1 MAGCEV
7 LVTSAAPPV
16 KLVGTTERRYAP
28 GHVNTGAIIMALW
41 QFTTIAALI
50 GVLLIYVMVLTNR
63 IGATN
68 ALLKRI
74 EDALVTPQ
82 SATGNTRASVAGF
95 AAGMTAAT
103 AAERAV
109 VSVAAERPGV
119 APAPLTRAAVG
130 SARRGPTAG
139 PAAVS
144 ARVPSPTA
152 DSVPMTARRPISE
165 PATEA
170 GAPEITDAPDVPD
183 RDRRVSFLT
192 VRDLKVIARSGR
204 RSSDGTVGMSPLFRE
219 AMERKRA
226 EARSLAESGQS
237 HEDQTSDVV
246 TEEVNVAGV
255 VTEEAGVAS
264 AVPEETVVA
273 SAVAGEVRV
282 ASVESHEAMEESDG
296 VGSPQAGVQELTDSP
311 QAGVQ
316 ELAGSLPLSVQE
328 LATATYEIRDFLES
342 ANVAAP
348 ETIAQA
354 GPEMVTPTAAERN
367 PDAANEY
374 AEAAAKPMAANEYA
388 KAAAVTMA
396 ANEHAAAEVP
406 TPEAPTAVTE
416 PQPAA
421 APQPVAAQAVDE
433 DLLERRRKRD
443 AQLIL
448 SAQRR
453 RRRTRGF

>member
-63 IGATN
+63 LGATN

-74 EDALVTPQ
+74 EEALVKPQ
-82 SATGNTRASVAGF
+82 SATGNTRATVAGS
-95 AAGMTAAT
+95 
-103 AAERAV
+103 AE
-109 VSVAAERPGV
+109 
-119 APAPLTRAAVG
+119 
-130 SARRGPTAG
+130 
-139 PAAVS
+139 
-144 ARVPSPTA
+144 
-152 DSVPMTARRPISE
+152 DMTARRPASE
-165 PATEA
+165 PATQA
-170 GAPEITDAPDVPD
+170 GPLEITDAPEVPM
-183 RDRRVSFLT
+183 DRRVSFLT

-226 EARSLAESGQS
+226 EARPLAESGQS
-237 HEDQTSDVV
+237 HEDQPSDVV
-246 TEEVNVAGV
+246 IDEVS
-255 VTEEAGVAS
+255 VAS
-264 AVPEETVVA
+264 LVTEETVVA

-282 ASVESHEAMEESDG
+282 ASVGSHEAMEAS
-296 VGSPQAGVQELTDSP
+296 VGSRETVEESGEPRSQPASMQG
-311 QAGVQ
+311 
-316 ELAGSLPLSVQE
+316 LAGSLPLSVQE

-342 ANVAAP
+342 ANVAATEDVAPASP
-348 ETIAQA
+348 EVVA
-354 GPEMVTPTAAERN
+354 PTPDE
-367 PDAANEY
+367 PDTRFASNDEPAS
-374 AEAAAKPMAANEYA
+374 EAP
-388 KAAAVTMA
+388 AAAVA
-396 ANEHAAAEVP
+396 ANDESGAEP
-406 TPEAPTAVTE
+406 DTPIATTE
-416 PQPAA
+416 
-421 APQPVAAQAVDE
+421 PQPVAAAQPAAAAQPIDE
-433 DLLERRRKRD
+433 DLIERRRKRD

>member
-1 MAGCEV
+1 
-7 LVTSAAPPV
+7 
-16 KLVGTTERRYAP
+16 
-28 GHVNTGAIIMALW
+28 MALW

-74 EDALVTPQ
+74 EEALVTPQ

-119 APAPLTRAAVG
+119 APAPLTRAAVV

-152 DSVPMTARRPISE
+152 DSVPMTARRPTSE

-296 VGSPQAGVQELTDSP
+296 VGSPQAGVQEL
-311 QAGVQ
+311 
-316 ELAGSLPLSVQE
+316 AGSLPLSVQE

-421 APQPVAAQAVDE
+421 APQPVAAQPIDE

>member
-1 MAGCEV
+1 
-7 LVTSAAPPV
+7 
-16 KLVGTTERRYAP
+16 
-28 GHVNTGAIIMALW
+28 
-41 QFTTIAALI
+41 
-50 GVLLIYVMVLTNR
+50 
-63 IGATN
+63 
-68 ALLKRI
+68 
-74 EDALVTPQ
+74 
-82 SATGNTRASVAGF
+82 
-95 AAGMTAAT
+95 
-103 AAERAV
+103 
-109 VSVAAERPGV
+109 
-119 APAPLTRAAVG
+119 
-130 SARRGPTAG
+130 
-139 PAAVS
+139 
-144 ARVPSPTA
+144 
-152 DSVPMTARRPISE
+152 
-165 PATEA
+165 
-170 GAPEITDAPDVPD
+170 
-183 RDRRVSFLT
+183 
-192 VRDLKVIARSGR
+192 
-204 RSSDGTVGMSPLFRE
+204 MSPLFRE

-296 VGSPQAGVQELTDSP
+296 VGSPQAGVQEL
-311 QAGVQ
+311 AGSLQVGVQDLAGSLPANGQ

-354 GPEMVTPTAAERN
+354 GPEMVTPTPAERN
-367 PDAANEY
+367 TGAANEY

-421 APQPVAAQAVDE
+421 APQPVAAQPIDE
-433 DLLERRRKRD
+433 DILERRRKRD

-453 RRRTRGF
+453 

>member
-1 MAGCEV
+1 
-7 LVTSAAPPV
+7 
-16 KLVGTTERRYAP
+16 
-28 GHVNTGAIIMALW
+28 
-41 QFTTIAALI
+41 
-50 GVLLIYVMVLTNR
+50 
-63 IGATN
+63 
-68 ALLKRI
+68 
-74 EDALVTPQ
+74 
-82 SATGNTRASVAGF
+82 
-95 AAGMTAAT
+95 
-103 AAERAV
+103 
-109 VSVAAERPGV
+109 
-119 APAPLTRAAVG
+119 
-130 SARRGPTAG
+130 
-139 PAAVS
+139 
-144 ARVPSPTA
+144 
-152 DSVPMTARRPISE
+152 MTARRPTSE
-165 PATEA
+165 LATEA
-170 GAPEITDAPDVPD
+170 GAHEITDAPDVPD

-226 EARSLAESGQS
+226 EARSLGESGQS
-237 HEDQTSDVV
+237 YEDQTSDVG

-264 AVPEETVVA
+264 AVLEETVVA

-282 ASVESHEAMEESDG
+282 ASVGSHEAVEESDG
-296 VGSPQAGVQELTDSP
+296 VGSPQAGVQDLAGSL
-311 QAGVQ
+311 QAGVQDLAGSLPANGQ
-316 ELAGSLPLSVQE
+316 ELAGSRPLSVQE

-342 ANVAAP
+342 ANVAAT
-348 ETIAQA
+348 ETIAPA
-354 GPEMVTPTAAERN
+354 SPETVAPTPAER
-367 PDAANEY
+367 DTGAANEY

-421 APQPVAAQAVDE
+421 APQPVAAQPVDE
-433 DLLERRRKRD
+433 DILERRRKRD